1 MQEINHLKNPV
12 AGIQFFSISISPK
25 ERIQTILYND
35 GNGFNWELSVHRE
48 ELAYTSNNK
57 FYLVADNKHAYSIY
71 ELLKQTEHESFYK
84 FMKDGYSASAF
95 SVNSPEPKAQPL
107 ADWLLSKQNNAV
119 PEIIWTSLYNF
130 FPQIERVADE
140 EKTAFRFFTSM
151 INALHEASKK
161 RKLFPLADMEGFL
174 SFASKE
180 VLGKKSGLINI
191 DRIKYINDDV
201 VQLIMSRPFSSVN
214 LNGLS
219 DLQLNHAIQL
229 SAIKGKLFLNSLAS
243 IDVKIAEALTSNQLS
258 YLSLRGLNS
267 ISKELEYIF
276 KKSKAFISL
285 KSGKEEMEEVN
296 VAYDK
301 EIIEQSLASNKKE
314 FSNLKK
320 LLSTPDK
327 EVIDSG
333 LSLLSAFSDPYLFD
347 KLIEKLVIDE
357 QNGYQKLNLEDV
369 FKSPKKDLPFNNYA
383 ITGILFLAGPDSL
396 LAEKIKRKITSLVID
411 VFDLSYFH
419 CFYGL
424 EQLKIEDSLKKLT
437 TLDELDEQLP
447 LKKLDIS
454 GCTAIEDIQ
463 HLSVFPIQSFDFT
476 DCNKIKSISA
486 LEGKT
491 DLSKTKKLKIWKFES
506 LQNLDGIEFYQSLE
520 WLDLY
525 DCKNISD
532 VSAMEKMPLLQ
543 RLESIS
549 EYKSQQSVS
558 LPTCDFNPVMFGFQN
573 VSIDL
578 RVNKWIESEKIGST
592 VTENISLYC
601 NGMTNLEWLKAFPN
615 LRNFIISCKDLTDIK
630 GLRHV
635 PKLVNFSVTYA
646 EIVDLQGLETLKN
659 LEELQIQSCPK
670 VMRIDEAENLGK
682 LKDVSLRICESLESA
697 QGMMKNK
704 NIQATKEW
712 IDFYSLPKLKQL
724 GDLSGF
730 VKLKKIDFSG
740 SFNQEL
746 LHDINS
752 SKLPINID
760 INQPKVTIN
769 ESLIIKFPVE
779 FSYCREFE
787 LSGSGLTELNLDR
800 CKIKDLTGF
809 EGMPLLKKLTITDL
823 EELETLSGLK
833 GIPSLQEMK
842 LTNLKSLVDIDALKD
857 LHSLESLKMVKLPNV
872 KVSSALVPLA
882 TLEDMDVVDCPALE
896 VKPRPM
902 GKINKEQILKYRLK
916 LAEHYNLET
925 KSLKDKVDKE
935 KSNPAKKDAKKNA
948 VKIKKLLKERDIS
961 MIDMGISL
969 LEGLKDEELMN
980 ELLLG
985 IAYENNAFKTN
996 RIFTGTGPAQPYLN
1010 YALTGVLSCAVDI
1023 DEWKSL
1029 VQSVTIL
1036 NFDIVGFKYLQ
1047 CFENLGKLNLKHSN
1061 DPKYHFNLKSLKFLG
1076 IDYGADVS
1084 LDLEII
1090 AGCPNLENFELRST
1104 INQVNGFSGIKNLV
1118 NLKRICIRI
1127 KNSDV
1132 THFMD
1137 FEKLVKLKILTINSD
1152 YASNSKNVLSLNGL
1166 HNCIEMKELLIDSF
1180 QIQDTSALSKMN
1192 KLQMLEIENG
1202 DFETLE
1208 LAPVV
1213 TDLVKL
1219 KVNGCKKLNKISD
1232 SLFNE
1237 ELKEFII
1244 DNTAFTSFPTL
1255 RGVKRIIWFD
1265 SYYCNQMLD
1274 LKGLKEIEYLNTGQS
1289 KSEFISFNNC
1299 PNLADINDVFNLNI
1313 SKLSLDVKVLPKN
1326 IIANNITHLILGDI
1340 ESLEGIE
1347 QFSSLEYLS
1356 FKKRNELS
1364 APIKN
1369 LSSLKGLKN
1378 LKQLRL
1384 GGCKDLESLEGLE
1397 QFEHLKMLDLTRME
1411 NLKDIKAL
1419 GNIKVDTL
1427 YISGCL
1433 LKKVDFPAHLQDN
1446 IDWQTIP
1453 RLWF

>member
-267 ISKELEYIF
+267 ISKELEYVF

-476 DCNKIKSISA
+476 DCNKIKSLTA

-532 VSAMEKMPLLQ
+532 VSAMEKLPSLQ
-543 RLESIS
+543 RVES
-549 EYKSQQSVS
+549 QSVS

-573 VSIDL
+573 VSIYL
-578 RVNKWIESEKIGST
+578 HVNKWIESEKIGST
-592 VTENISLYC
+592 VTENITLYC

-670 VMRIDEAENLGK
+670 VMRIDEVENLGK
-682 LKDVSLRICESLESA
+682 LKEVSLRTLESLESA

-712 IDFYSLPKLKQL
+712 IDFVTLPALKKI

-730 VKLKKIDFSG
+730 VKLKKINFYG

-746 LHDINS
+746 LNDFITKKKPIEFCISQHKVVINDV
-752 SKLPINID
+752 LPINF
-760 INQPKVTIN
+760 
-769 ESLIIKFPVE
+769 SLNI
-779 FSYCREFE
+779 SNCREFE
-787 LSGSGLTELNLDR
+787 LRGSGLTELNLKQ

-823 EELETLSGLK
+823 EELESLSGLK

-902 GKINKEQILKYRLK
+902 GKINKEQILKYQLK

-948 VKIKKLLKERDIS
+948 TKIKKLLKERDIA
-961 MIDMGISL
+961 MIDTAISL
-969 LEGLKDEELMN
+969 LDGIKDEELMN
-980 ELLLG
+980 ELLFG
-985 IAYENNAFKTN
+985 IAYENNSFKTN

-1036 NFDIVGFKYLQ
+1036 DFDIVGFKYLQ
-1047 CFENLGKLNLKHSN
+1047 CFENLRTLNLKHSN

-1118 NLKRICIRI
+1118 NLKRIYIRI

-1137 FEKLVKLKILTINSD
+1137 FEKLVKLKILTIYSD

-1166 HNCIEMKELLIDSF
+1166 HNCLEMKELCLNSF
-1180 QIQDTSALSKMN
+1180 QIQDTSALSN
-1192 KLQMLEIENG
+1192 LDKLQILEIKNG

-1213 TDLVKL
+1213 NDLVKL
-1219 KVNGCKKLNKISD
+1219 NVSGCKKLNKISD

-1255 RGVKRIIWFD
+1255 KGVKRIIWFA